1 MKTARRGGRAA
12 RSCVVIGDWGIDMQ
26 QTSRRQFVAA
36 SLAGL
41 PMLAH
46 ASSAAPAALAAQAAP
61 SGQAPVL
68 IDPVLDRTI
77 ATVRELVAEG
87 DARPASRKASARAI
101 EATLGIQAAHIALHY
116 DAQVRRGLRR
126 REARV
131 GRAAL
136 IEEMVKSAHDHQ
148 RHTVTHELVD
158 AALTQL
164 EQGGFSGVLYEL
176 QRAVR
181 AARLNAPDVI
191 QAAALRPVQFDFCA
205 DVKRAIEVAEIAAG
219 LICAVAVLE
228 PALFL
233 EPFCAAAGLVVAA
246 YKAMEWWWCS

>member
-1 MKTARRGGRAA
+1 
-12 RSCVVIGDWGIDMQ
+12 MQ

-46 ASSAAPAALAAQAAP
+46 ASSAPAAFAAQAAP
-61 SGQAPVL
+61 SGQGAPVL

-101 EATLGIQAAHIALHY
+101 EATLGIQAAHVALHY
-116 DAQVRRGLRR
+116 DAQVQRGLRR
-126 REARV
+126 RQARV

-136 IEEMVKSAHDHQ
+136 IEEMVKSARDHQ

-158 AALTQL
+158 TALTQL
-164 EQGGFSGVLYEL
+164 EQGGFSGVLREL
-176 QRAVR
+176 QRAIR
-181 AARLNAPDVI
+181 AARLNAPDAI
-191 QAAALRPVQFDFCA
+191 QAAALRPAQFDFCA
-205 DVKRAIEVAEIAAG
+205 DVKRAIETAEIAAG
-219 LICAVAVLE
+219 LICAMAVLE

-233 EPFCAAAGLVVAA
+233 EPFCAAAGLALAA
-246 YKAMEWWWCS
+246 YKALEWWYC

>member
-1 MKTARRGGRAA
+1 
-12 RSCVVIGDWGIDMQ
+12 
-26 QTSRRQFVAA
+26 
-36 SLAGL
+36 
-41 PMLAH
+41 MLAH
-46 ASSAAPAALAAQAAP
+46 ASSAAPAAFAAQAAP
-61 SGQAPVL
+61 SGQGAPVL

-126 REARV
+126 RQARV

-136 IEEMVKSAHDHQ
+136 IEEMVKSARDHQ
-148 RHTVTHELVD
+148 RHAVTHELVD

-164 EQGGFSGVLYEL
+164 EQGGFSGVLREL

-181 AARLNAPDVI
+181 AARLNAPDPI
-191 QAAALRPVQFDFCA
+191 QAAALRPAQFDFCA

-219 LICAVAVLE
+219 LICAMAVLE

-233 EPFCAAAGLVVAA
+233 EPFCAAAGLALAA
-246 YKAMEWWWCS
+246 YKALEWWYC